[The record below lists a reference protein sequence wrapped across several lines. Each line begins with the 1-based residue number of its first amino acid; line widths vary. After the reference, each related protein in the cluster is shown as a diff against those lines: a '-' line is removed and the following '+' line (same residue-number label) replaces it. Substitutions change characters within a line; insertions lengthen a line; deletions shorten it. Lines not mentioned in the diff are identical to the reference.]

1 MVLAMD
7 KGRYEVR
14 SGSVAVQINVLD
26 INDNRPIFERYPYTA
41 QVPALIQPGQTLLK
55 VQAHDA
61 DQGANG
67 ELIYTLKTDSALGT
81 PTMRS
86 KFRINPN
93 TGALSATQSL
103 ASETGNLLQLEVIAR
118 DKGNPPQSSVGLIEL
133 LVGETPPN
141 QPVLRFQNETYR
153 TSLRENSPTGT
164 HLVHVTAVR
173 SDGRRQRVSFSFGAG
188 NDDGI
193 FSLDAT
199 TGKVRVANPAQLDYD
214 RFATPSLAPLNRGR
228 ALQYEQQQAEQE
240 EQQKLEEAA
249 NQANTSRSQ
258 RALPSSSFA
267 LATTQPHELRLVVVA
282 RTTEAPFLTSY
293 AELVIELEDENDNS
307 PQFSQRQFA
316 ATASE
321 GKTKGTF
328 VAQVQAFDAD
338 EGANARLR
346 YHIVDGNHDNAFVIE
361 PAFSGI
367 VRTNIVLDRE
377 IRDVYNLK
385 IIATDEGVPQ
395 LTGTSTIRVHI
406 VDINDNQPTF
416 PPNNVVSVS
425 EGKSR
430 EDRSIICAIPS
441 CLSVFLYCPV
451 TIPTNW
457 CIFPNFSFSSLS
469 LSPSQLPNWAPSSPP
484 SRPTTWTRILR

>member
-67 ELIYTLKTDSALGT
+67 ELLYALKADSLLGT
-81 PTMRS
+81 SAIRS

-153 TSLRENSPTGT
+153 TSIRENSPTGMP
-164 HLVHVTAVR
+164 LLHVAAVR
-173 SDGRRQRVSFSFGAG
+173 SDGRRQRVNFSFGAG
-188 NDDGI
+188 NEDGI
-193 FSLDAT
+193 FSLDAA
-199 TGKVRVANPAQLDYD
+199 TGEVRVANPTHLDYD
-214 RFATPSLAPLNRGR
+214 RFAIPTLAPLNRGR
-228 ALQYEQQQAEQE
+228 ALHYEQQQAEQE
-240 EQQKLEEAA
+240 EQQQKLDETA
-249 NQANTSRSQ
+249 NQLNTSRSQ

-282 RTTEAPFLTSY
+282 RTTEAPFLASY

-321 GKTKGTF
+321 GKSKGTF

-406 VDINDNQPTF
+406 VDVNDNQPTF

-425 EGKSR
+425 EGKS
-430 EDRSIICAIPS
+430 
-441 CLSVFLYCPV
+441 
-451 TIPTNW
+451 
-457 CIFPNFSFSSLS
+457 
-469 LSPSQLPNWAPSSPP
+469 
-484 SRPTTWTRILR
+484 

>member
-67 ELIYTLKTDSALGT
+67 ELLYALKADSLLGT
-81 PTMRS
+81 PAIRS

-153 TSLRENSPTGT
+153 TSIRENSPTGMP
-164 HLVHVTAVR
+164 LLHVAAVR
-173 SDGRRQRVSFSFGAG
+173 SDGRRQRVNFSFGAG
-188 NDDGI
+188 NEDGI
-193 FSLDAT
+193 FSLDAA
-199 TGKVRVANPAQLDYD
+199 TGEVRVANPTHLDYD
-214 RFATPSLAPLNRGR
+214 RFAIPTLAPLNRGR
-228 ALQYEQQQAEQE
+228 ALHYEQQQAELE
-240 EQQKLEEAA
+240 EQQQKLDETA
-249 NQANTSRSQ
+249 NQLNTSRSQ

-282 RTTEAPFLTSY
+282 RTTEAPFLASY

-321 GKTKGTF
+321 GKSKGTF

-406 VDINDNQPTF
+406 VDVNDNQPTF

-425 EGKSR
+425 EGKS
-430 EDRSIICAIPS
+430 
-441 CLSVFLYCPV
+441 
-451 TIPTNW
+451 
-457 CIFPNFSFSSLS
+457 
-469 LSPSQLPNWAPSSPP
+469 
-484 SRPTTWTRILR
+484 

>member
-67 ELIYTLKTDSALGT
+67 ELLYALKADSLLGT
-81 PTMRS
+81 SAIRS

-133 LVGETPPN
+133 LVGETPPS

-153 TSLRENSPTGT
+153 TSIRENSPTGMP
-164 HLVHVTAVR
+164 LLHVAAVR
-173 SDGRRQRVSFSFGAG
+173 SDGRRQRVNFSFGAG
-188 NDDGI
+188 NEDGI
-193 FSLDAT
+193 FSLDAA
-199 TGKVRVANPAQLDYD
+199 TGEVRVANPTHLDYD
-214 RFATPSLAPLNRGR
+214 RFAIPTLAPLNRGR
-228 ALQYEQQQAEQE
+228 ALHYEQQQAEQE
-240 EQQKLEEAA
+240 EQQQKLDETA
-249 NQANTSRSQ
+249 NQLNTSRSQ

-282 RTTEAPFLTSY
+282 RTTEAPFLASY

-321 GKTKGTF
+321 GKSKGTF

-406 VDINDNQPTF
+406 VDVNDNQPTF

-425 EGKSR
+425 EGKS
-430 EDRSIICAIPS
+430 
-441 CLSVFLYCPV
+441 
-451 TIPTNW
+451 
-457 CIFPNFSFSSLS
+457 
-469 LSPSQLPNWAPSSPP
+469 
-484 SRPTTWTRILR
+484 

>member
-67 ELIYTLKTDSALGT
+67 ELLYALKADSLLGT
-81 PTMRS
+81 PAIRS

-153 TSLRENSPTGT
+153 TSIRENSPTGMA
-164 HLVHVTAVR
+164 LLHVAAVR
-173 SDGRRQRVSFSFGAG
+173 SDGRRQRVNFSFGAG
-188 NDDGI
+188 NEDGI
-193 FSLDAT
+193 FSLDAA
-199 TGKVRVANPAQLDYD
+199 TGEVRVANPTHLDYD
-214 RFATPSLAPLNRGR
+214 RFATPTLAPLNRGR
-228 ALQYEQQQAEQE
+228 ALHYEQQQQTEQEE
-240 EQQKLEEAA
+240 EQQKLDETA
-249 NQANTSRSQ
+249 NQLNTSRSQ

-282 RTTEAPFLTSY
+282 RTTEAPFLASY

-321 GKTKGTF
+321 GKSKGTF

-338 EGANARLR
+338 EDANARLR

-406 VDINDNQPTF
+406 VDVNDNQPTF

-425 EGKSR
+425 EGKSG
-430 EDRSIICAIPS
+430 ED
-441 CLSVFLYCPV
+441 
-451 TIPTNW
+451 
-457 CIFPNFSFSSLS
+457 
-469 LSPSQLPNWAPSSPP
+469 
-484 SRPTTWTRILR
+484 

>member
-67 ELIYTLKTDSALGT
+67 ELLYALKADSSLGT
-81 PTMRS
+81 PAIRS

-153 TSLRENSPTGT
+153 TSIRENSPTGMP
-164 HLVHVTAVR
+164 LLHVAAVR
-173 SDGRRQRVSFSFGAG
+173 SDGRRQRVNFSFGAG
-188 NDDGI
+188 NEDGI
-193 FSLDAT
+193 FSLDAA
-199 TGKVRVANPAQLDYD
+199 TGEVRVANPTHLDYD
-214 RFATPSLAPLNRGR
+214 RFAIPTLAPLNRGR
-228 ALQYEQQQAEQE
+228 ALHYEQQQAEQE
-240 EQQKLEEAA
+240 EQQQKLDESA
-249 NQANTSRSQ
+249 NQLNTSRSQ

-282 RTTEAPFLTSY
+282 RTTEAPFLASY

-316 ATASE
+316 TTASE
-321 GKTKGTF
+321 GKSKGTF

-406 VDINDNQPTF
+406 VDVNDNQPTF

-425 EGKSR
+425 EGKS
-430 EDRSIICAIPS
+430 
-441 CLSVFLYCPV
+441 
-451 TIPTNW
+451 
-457 CIFPNFSFSSLS
+457 
-469 LSPSQLPNWAPSSPP
+469 
-484 SRPTTWTRILR
+484 